1 MRFLALLVLVV
12 VSASCHAKAQVR
24 PKLAYCGGTVTFRT
38 EPFDRDILEKASLRD
53 DCRSHEIPLSIKTS
67 TGTSHLALEMWSASD
82 FKSGASPFLPVDQD
96 GNFIFDSDS
105 FDEATRYEGSYRP
118 FEKYANQGNY
128 YATVYTN
135 KTKNGTLV
143 VNTINFLGGQGDLTK
158 VAKIITFFKQDSY
171 SISYLGDPIS
181 TADVD
186 ALKAQLA
193 VEQLFLS
200 MEIEW

>member
-1 MRFLALLVLVV
+1 MRRLALLTLVI
-12 VSASCHAKAQVR
+12 VSPYCNAKAEVS

-53 DCRSHEIPLSIKTS
+53 DCRSRDIPLSIRTS
-67 TGTSHLALEMWSASD
+67 TGTSRLALEMWSVSD
-82 FKSGASPFLPVDQD
+82 FKSGASPFLPIDGD
-96 GNFIFDSDS
+96 GNFSFDSHS
-105 FDEATRYEGSYRP
+105 FDETTRHEGSYRP
-118 FEKYANQGNY
+118 FEKYATQGSY

-135 KTKNGTLV
+135 KKKNGTLV
-143 VNTINFLGGQGDLTK
+143 VNTINFLGDRGDLVK
-158 VAKIITFFKQDSY
+158 VAKLITFFKQDSY

-181 TADVD
+181 TSDVD

-200 MEIEW
+200 MEIDW